1 MLALR
6 ILSLPIALAAFV
18 LLYVIATKAPHAVES
33 VNIVVWLI
41 LPIIV
46 GMKILTGIRRR
57 KSHLKF

>member
-6 ILSLPIALAAFV
+6 ILSLPIAMAALV
-18 LLYVIATKAPHAVES
+18 ALYIVANKAPHAVES

-46 GMKILTGIRRR
+46 GMKILEGIRRR